1 MSDPRIDEL
10 PAPILGKS
18 GWPWTEASWSKHED
32 VSDCPRITVITPS
45 YNQGGFLEETIRSV
59 LLQGYPNLE
68 YIIMDGDSNDTTLDV
83 ISRYE
88 PWIEC
93 WASEKDRGQS
103 HAINKGFQK
112 ATGEF
117 VMWLNADDLLFRDA
131 LNKVGHALRLLPDAG
146 MIYGTGTKIDAE
158 GNVLKRIPFRPYNE
172 MLLRTLFF
180 ILQPSSLV
188 RRSCL
193 SEVGFLTESLHY
205 AMDWDLSLKLSR
217 VCKIYAIDMDI
228 GMLRMHA
235 TCKTLSG
242 GSVRQREIARI
253 ARKHN
258 GFFDPNVLGYYLL
271 PKSAGLENATGRRRG
286 VLSHYWAQMVRV
298 MLDKIFGTDT
308 YMM

>member
-10 PAPILGKS
+10 SAPLPGKS
-18 GWPWTEASWSKHED
+18 GWPWTEASRPTPED
-32 VSDCPRITVITPS
+32 VGIWPRITVVTPS
-45 YNQGGFLEETIRSV
+45 LNQGGFLEETIRSV

-68 YIIMDGDSNDTTLDV
+68 YMIMDGGSTDTTLDV
-83 ISRYE
+83 IRRYE
-88 PWIEC
+88 PWIEH
-93 WASEKDRGQS
+93 WVSEKDQGQS
-103 HAINKGFQK
+103 QAINKGFQK

-146 MIYGTGTKIDAE
+146 MIYGTGVKIDAE
-158 GNVLKRIPFRPYNE
+158 GNVLKRIPFRPYDE

-193 SEVGFLTESLHY
+193 IEVGFLDESFHY
-205 AMDWDLSLKLSR
+205 AMDWDLALKLSR
-217 VCKIYAIDMDI
+217 VCRIHAINLDI

-235 TCKTLSG
+235 ACKSLSG
-242 GSVRQREIARI
+242 GSVRQREIASI
-253 ARKHN
+253 ARKHQ
-258 GFFDPNVLGYYLL
+258 GVFDPNVLGYYLL
-271 PKSAGLENATGRRRG
+271 PESARLGNANGKRG
-286 VLSHYWAQMVRV
+286 AIFSHYWGQLVRV
-298 MLDKIFGTDT
+298 MLNKVFGPDA